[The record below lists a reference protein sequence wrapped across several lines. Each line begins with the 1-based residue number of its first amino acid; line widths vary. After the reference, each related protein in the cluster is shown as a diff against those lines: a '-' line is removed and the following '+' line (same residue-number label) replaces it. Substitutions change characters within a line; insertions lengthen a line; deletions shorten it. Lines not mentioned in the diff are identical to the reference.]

1 MKKTALLMAVAT
13 GAALAGGAHADES
26 SSEVRVR
33 VVEKRPCPTV
43 QWEGDDQLSM
53 AVEKRGFLGVEIT
66 SLTPDLRRHFGVDE
80 EEGVMIGK
88 VVDDSAAAR
97 AGLAVG
103 DIITRVD
110 GRTIE
115 GSWDLT
121 AAIRDNEGGDT
132 VAIEYWRD
140 GRVAQESVTLG
151 TRETCTFDVSG
162 FAESLEE
169 LHEVLPGL
177 HMRGLAI
184 SEEAME
190 EVMESLRDIDWEE
203 QLGHFEAIEMERLD
217 VRMEELE
224 ARMEA
229 LGEHLG
235 REGERIR
242 IREVEVLG
250 EAERAQIEREIEIRT
265 ELSRVRAEARRAAAE
280 ASRSDAASADVAARA
295 AAARAEARAAAEAAA
310 EARAEAAA
318 LVEEAARAAREEG
331 GGSI

>member
-1 MKKTALLMAVAT
+1 MKNTALWMAVAT
-13 GAALAGGAHADES
+13 GAALCGGANADES

-33 VVEKRPCPTV
+33 VVEKRPCPAV
-43 QWEGDDQLSM
+43 QWQGDDRLGM

-66 SLTPDLRRHFGVDE
+66 SLTPDLRRHFGVGE

-88 VVDDSAAAR
+88 IVSDSAAER

-110 GRTIE
+110 DRTIE

-121 AAIRDNEGGDT
+121 AAIRDREGGDT

-140 GRVAQESVTLG
+140 GRVAQQAVTLD
-151 TRETCTFDVSG
+151 TRETCTFDMGG
-162 FAESLEE
+162 FANSLEE
-169 LHEVLPGL
+169 LQEVLPGL

-203 QLGHFEAIEMERLD
+203 QLGGFEAIEMERLE

-224 ARMEA
+224 ERMET
-229 LGEHLG
+229 LGQHL
-235 REGERIR
+235 
-242 IREVEVLG
+242 
-250 EAERAQIEREIEIRT
+250 
-265 ELSRVRAEARRAAAE
+265 
-280 ASRSDAASADVAARA
+280 
-295 AAARAEARAAAEAAA
+295 
-310 EARAEAAA
+310 
-318 LVEEAARAAREEG
+318 
-331 GGSI
+331 